1 MRLFKEYPKLGFIA
15 QLTLRKLK
23 MENAK
28 ELLLDSDMSILEI
41 GAAVGIDDQNYF
53 SRIFKKYCGVSP
65 IEFRN
70 GS

>member
-1 MRLFKEYPKLGFIA
+1 MNVR
-15 QLTLRKLK
+15 

-53 SRIFKKYCGVSP
+53 SRIFKKHCGVSP